1 MTAYPTRAQL
11 YQFGINSAA
20 LSNVPTADQ
29 DAALESTSRLADTY
43 CRPRHETPF
52 ASPYPLEIVRAVCAI
67 AAWDLLSV
75 RGYNPDLGDTLSA
88 RKSGR
93 FNGYETS
100 GLGVRISTHRR
111 TQLRQC
117 KSAPRSSVVMTLWT
131 GSREP

>member
-88 RKSGR
+88 RAERAIQWLRDLGAGR
-93 FNGYETS
+93 AHLDTS
-100 GLGVRISTHRR
+100 ADATPSVQECAPLIS
-111 TQLRQC
+111 
-117 KSAPRSSVVMTLWT
+117 SDDPVDWFA
-131 GSREP
+131 